1 MRRSRQARHN
11 RFSDLA
17 AKSVATGSP
26 AAGEPALGQSH
37 SLTAV
42 DLAVGEAP
50 PCGQTAQEI
59 GFEKILI
66 KIIAVSPDRRTKS
79 KQELL
84 ELGTSQFGLSRR
96 RAKALRECVIRKL
109 GARAWSKAG
118 ARRHDQS

>member
-1 MRRSRQARHN
+1 MRQSRQARHRRVN
-11 RFSDLA
+11 DLA

-26 AAGEPALGQSH
+26 AIGEPAFGQLH

-50 PCGQTAQEI
+50 PCGETLQEV

-66 KIIAVSPDRRTKS
+66 KIIAASPDRRTKS
-79 KQELL
+79 KHELL
-84 ELGTSQFGLSRR
+84 ELGTTQFGLSRR